1 MGPGPI
7 QKRGVRALKL
17 SETPAPFDSS
27 LLPVM
32 ALLKYRFK
40 PQLHTLHIH
49 DSGYDY
55 HNSEI
60 TKVSHEFTTT
70 HEGATTVAP

>member
-1 MGPGPI
+1 MSNFPI
-7 QKRGVRALKL
+7 LVQTQLIFPIPWAPAPFQKTGVRALKL

-40 PQLHTLHIH
+40 PQLHNLHIH
-49 DSGYDY
+49 DSLRLM
-55 HNSEI
+55 
-60 TKVSHEFTTT
+60 KVLLR
-70 HEGATTVAP
+70 